1 MLSGMIRRVWLRRAM
16 AVLAAVLFVE
26 GSAGDVFGRHLC
38 PHHDAPIAA
47 QLERSG
53 SGHAG
58 HEATGGAEQ
67 DPASG
72 GEAHGCTCVGDCA
85 GTPGVALP
93 NASEE
98 FIAEGKPA
106 KSVASVRHEEAS
118 RRLPPYFLPW
128 SNGPPILV

>member
-1 MLSGMIRRVWLRRAM
+1 MLSAMIRCVWFRRIM

-38 PHHDAPIAA
+38 PHHDAPVAA

-53 SGHAG
+53 GGHAG
-58 HEATGGAEQ
+58 HDAAGGAAH
-67 DPASG
+67 DPAG
-72 GEAHGCTCVGDCA
+72 GGDAHGCTCVGDCA
-85 GTPGVALP
+85 GAPGVALP

-98 FIAEGKPA
+98 FIAEGTPA
-106 KSVASVRHEEAS
+106 KSVAMVRRSEAS